1 MQAQALIDEGARVM
15 SICNACRYCE
25 GHCALFKAM
34 TSRLEFNAETLDY
47 LSNLCHDCGACYHH
61 CQYAAPHAF
70 DVNIPAVMTE
80 LRRNGRMRHI
90 RPGFMRFALQKS
102 GLATIVLSL
111 ISIVAFIVPTAISGG
126 GGALFEHHLD
136 SFYGV
141 ISHGT
146 MVSVFG
152 AAAVF
157 LMTAL
162 ILSIRSF
169 HKGLS
174 LPASARIDLSHILQG
189 IRDGLSLR
197 YLGGG
202 AGQGCTW
209 PSQRPSTLRR
219 TLHHFG
225 FWGFMLCFAATCA
238 GTLMHYGLDLPAPY
252 GFISAPKIL
261 GTLGGIGLLIGPAGL
276 LILKA
281 RVDPNTKPK
290 EGSRGTGSAFSILLI
305 LVSAS
310 GLALMAVRDTPS
322 MGIVLCLHLGFVMT
336 LFLLMPWGKFV
347 HGFYRSIALIVF
359 AMESRAG
366 KALAGTDLGVP
377 SKRDRS

>member
-1 MQAQALIDEGARVM
+1 M

-34 TSRLEFNAETLDY
+34 TRRLEFNAETLDY

-61 CQYAAPHAF
+61 CQYAAPHEF
-70 DVNIPAVMTE
+70 DVNVPAVMTG
-80 LRRNGRMRHI
+80 LRRHGRMRHI
-90 RPGFMRFALQKS
+90 RPGSMRFALQRS

-111 ISIVAFIVPTAISGG
+111 ISIIAFIVPTAIAGG
-126 GGALFEHHLD
+126 GDALFRHHLD

-152 AAAVF
+152 TAAVF
-157 LMTAL
+157 SMLAL

-174 LPASARIDLSHILQG
+174 LPGSARIGLSQILQG
-189 IRDGLSLR
+189 IREGLSLK
-197 YLGGG
+197 YLDGG

-219 TLHHFG
+219 SLHHFG

-238 GTLMHYGLDLPAPY
+238 GTLMHYGFDLPAPY
-252 GFISAPKIL
+252 GFISIPKML

-281 RVDPNTKPK
+281 RVDPHTQPK
-290 EGSRGTGSAFSILLI
+290 EGPHGTGNAFSILLI

-310 GLALMAVRDTPS
+310 GLALMAVRETAS

-347 HGFYRSIALIVF
+347 HGFHRLIALIVF
-359 AMESRAG
+359 AMESREG
-366 KALAGTDLGVP
+366 KALAGTNP
-377 SKRDRS
+377 SASESERIP